1 MRHGPPLTLPRRKHS
16 EQGPLAKACP
26 AEVALLTAAQGLGLH
41 SSQAKERPRS
51 GGLEYSCPT
60 SLAHVGE
67 S

>member
-1 MRHGPPLTLPRRKHS
+1 MGLPLLFLAGNTVT
-16 EQGPLAKACP
+16 QGPLAKACP
-26 AEVALLTAAQGLGLH
+26 AEAALLTAAQGLGLH